1 MPLASADLSEL
12 ALLLVDHLS
21 PPLLNDLVLCVR
33 SPTLLAVLLERERV
47 RRAVDVN
54 DLIDHHLVLE
64 YSEPMLN
71 VVRKHFLR
79 ELAKAIVKED
89 YARAFQFLDRA
100 IMHVQGAG
108 AVKEKI
114 LEYAYRYR
122 SIDALCWLHRR
133 FGVVTAEKLISND
146 IVLWGAAF
154 EPTQFPAPTF
164 PENIVELAVS
174 ANAINTLD
182 FLHKN
187 GHKFPETLSASAR
200 TCANAGVKKWLRKN
214 YPALCPIFC
223 F

>member
-12 ALLLVDHLS
+12 ALLLADHLS

-33 SPTLLAVLLERERV
+33 SPRLLAVLLERENV

-64 YSEPMLN
+64 YSESMLN

-89 YARAFQFLDRA
+89 YARAFPFLERA
-100 IMHVQGAG
+100 IMNVQGAG
-108 AVKEKI
+108 AVREKI

-133 FGVVTAEKLISND
+133 FGVVTADKLISND
-146 IVLWGAAF
+146 IVLWGPAF

-164 PENIVELAVS
+164 PENVVELAVA

-182 FLHKN
+182 FLHKS
-187 GHKFPETLSASAR
+187 GHIFPETLSTSAR
-200 TCANAGVKKWLRKN
+200 ACANANVKKWLRKH